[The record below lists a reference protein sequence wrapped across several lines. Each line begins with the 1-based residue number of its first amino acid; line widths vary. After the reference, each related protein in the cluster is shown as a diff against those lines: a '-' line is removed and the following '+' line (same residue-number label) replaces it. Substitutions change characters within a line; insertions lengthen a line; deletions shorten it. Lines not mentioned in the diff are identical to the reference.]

1 MAATHIENLADRI
14 RPRVASSVLLWGIL
28 AFLVIAVAWAALA
41 EIDRTVR
48 AQGRVIP
55 GAELQIVSNL
65 EGGIVDRILVRTGQ
79 TVRAG
84 TPLIRLD
91 RTASGSEYGSSRAA
105 FDALDARVARLD
117 AEVVGRDPVYGPPAD
132 AAAAGQIATERALHA
147 SRMADLA
154 STLAAA
160 QSRIVQAERA
170 IGEAE
175 ASAAARRAASE
186 AARRELAMIRPL
198 VERGIEPRLTLI
210 QTENAAAVADSEA
223 TAAGAAIARA
233 RSAAVE
239 ARANY
244 AQARQNWRSRAADE
258 LATARGEYAQR
269 RTAMPALADKVTR
282 TVVRAPLAGR
292 VNRVMVTTVGG
303 TVAPGAPLVEIVP
316 SEDGLLIDARVNPR
330 DIAAIRMGQPSKVE
344 LTAYDPAVYGSL
356 PGRVVSI
363 SPDSVLDQRTNE
375 AYYLVRVRTSRESL
389 NGRGGSALPIGPGM
403 VATVSLL
410 GDKRSVLSYILA
422 PFTRLRDQA
431 LRD

>member
-1 MAATHIENLADRI
+1 
-14 RPRVASSVLLWGIL
+14 
-28 AFLVIAVAWAALA
+28 
-41 EIDRTVR
+41 
-48 AQGRVIP
+48 
-55 GAELQIVSNL
+55 
-65 EGGIVDRILVRTGQ
+65 
-79 TVRAG
+79 
-84 TPLIRLD
+84 
-91 RTASGSEYGSSRAA
+91 
-105 FDALDARVARLD
+105 
-117 AEVVGRDPVYGPPAD
+117 
-132 AAAAGQIATERALHA
+132 
-147 SRMADLA
+147 
-154 STLAAA
+154 
-160 QSRIVQAERA
+160 
-170 IGEAE
+170 
-175 ASAAARRAASE
+175 
-186 AARRELAMIRPL
+186 
-198 VERGIEPRLTLI
+198 LTLI

-244 AQARQNWRSRAADE
+244 AQARQNWRSRAAEE

-410 GDKRSVLSYILA
+410 GDKRSVLSYILT

>member
-1 MAATHIENLADRI
+1 MAATHLEDLADRI

-28 AFLVIAVAWAALA
+28 VFLVVAVAWAAVA

-55 GAELQIVSNL
+55 GSELQIVSNL
-65 EGGIVDRILVRTGQ
+65 EGGIVDAILVRTGQ

-84 TPLIRLD
+84 SPLVRLD
-91 RTASGSEYGSSRAA
+91 RTASSSEYGSSRAA
-105 FDALDARVARLD
+105 FTALDVRIARLE
-117 AEVVGRDPVYGPPAD
+117 AEVAGRDPVYGPPAD
-132 AAAAGQIATERALHA
+132 AAASAQIAAERNLHA
-147 SRMADLA
+147 SRMADLS

-160 QSRIVQAERA
+160 QARIVQAERSIA
-170 IGEAE
+170 EAE
-175 ASAAARRAASE
+175 ASAAARRAARD
-186 AARRELAMIRPL
+186 AARRELSMIRPL

-210 QTENAAAVADSEA
+210 QTENAAAVASSEA
-223 TAAGAAIARA
+223 TAASAAIARA
-233 RSAAVE
+233 RSAAAE

-244 AQARQNWRSRAADE
+244 AQARQNWSSRAADE

-269 RTAMPALADKVTR
+269 RNAMPALADKLTR

-292 VNRVMVTTVGG
+292 VNRVMVATVGG
-303 TVAPGAPLVEIVP
+303 TIAPGASLVEIVP

-330 DIAAIRMGQPSKVE
+330 DIAAVRLGQPAKVE

-375 AYYLVRVRTSRESL
+375 AYYVVRVRTARESL
-389 NGRGGSALPIGPGM
+389 DSANGKVLPIGPGM

-410 GDKRSVLSYILA
+410 GDKRSVLSYVLA
-422 PFTRLRDQA
+422 PFTRLKNQA